1 MKKLLKVSALML
13 LGLLTVVFFGAFEG
27 GSQTVRNPTDAVLFP
42 HDRVI
47 DVYIEVDEAELQK
60 MFDQA
65 RMEEYIMC
73 NVVYNGYRI
82 KNVGIRPK
90 GNSSLMQ
97 AANSTSNR
105 YSFKLD
111 FNHYV
116 KGQNLFGITKINLNN
131 GFSDPSFMREYLTYE
146 ISEMLGLETP
156 RTTYIALHINNQYFG
171 LYLGVENIDEN
182 FVRDHFAYGY
192 GDLYKPEGTGANLVY
207 IDDDPQ
213 SYPGLALQTNEET
226 SDRISIVEMLKV
238 LQEGTYEELEKVL
251 DIDSFLKYYALCVA
265 AGSMDSIL
273 GGMNHNY
280 YLYDRDGQ
288 FVMLP
293 WDFNMAFGGF
303 GGFGGDRGSGGSFYI
318 DTPAVN
324 MASLPI
330 VNRLLTREE
339 YLERYHQYLKLIID
353 GYLNDEFF
361 AERVEEV
368 AAMID
373 PYVKDDPTALYSYE
387 QFLASFNSTDGRSTG
402 LIDYN
407 SARVETILKQL
418 SGEIPSKSDGSDSTA
433 SSFFERMP
441 MAGNEGWNVPAN
453 AMPVRDNRN
462 AENIDPLEML
472 PEDTLIQLIK
482 EWETVASSE
491 TGDATS
497 QELVDFESDAE
508 ENVTV
513 VKGHEITAEMR
524 EWMLQRMESQMAN
537 IAVQNRNVQ
546 NPDAMRFGA
555 AREERVQNMQPPDM
569 QPPQGMPVDAGGMV
583 EGRANMQPPS
593 EMPDFD
599 MGNRARGEAEQI
611 PEKSDDL
618 TRSET
623 ITIYASMLALGL
635 SITILKLKRKI

>member
-1 MKKLLKVSALML
+1 MRKFLKVSGLVL
-13 LGLLTVVFFGAFEG
+13 FGLLTVIFFGAFEG
-27 GSQTVRNPTDAVLFP
+27 DPQTVRNPTDAVLFP
-42 HDRVI
+42 HHRVI
-47 DVYIEVDEAELQK
+47 DVYIEVDEAELQN

-90 GNSSLMQ
+90 GNSSLAQ
-97 AANSTSNR
+97 ARNSTSNR

-111 FNHYV
+111 FNHYI

-156 RTTYIALHINNQYFG
+156 RTTYVALYINGQYFG

-213 SYPGLALQTNEET
+213 SYPGLALQTNEKT
-226 SDRISIVEMLKV
+226 SDRSSIVEMLKV

-280 YLYDRDGQ
+280 YLYDNNGR
-288 FVMLP
+288 FVMIP

-303 GGFGGDRGSGGSFYI
+303 GGFGGARGSGDTFYI
-318 DTPAVN
+318 DSPAVN

-330 VNRLLTREE
+330 VNRLLANEE
-339 YLERYHQYLKLIID
+339 YLERYHEYLRRIID
-353 GYLNDEFF
+353 GYLNDELFNS
-361 AERVEEV
+361 RVEEV

-373 PYVKDDPTALYSYE
+373 PYVKNDPTALYSYG
-387 QFLASFNSTDGRSTG
+387 QFLASFNSTDGRSSG

-407 SARVETILKQL
+407 SARVEAILKQL
-418 SGEIPSKSDGSDSTA
+418 SGELPSKSDGSDTA
-433 SSFFERMP
+433 NISFARIP
-441 MAGNEGWNVPAN
+441 VADNEGLNAPVN
-453 AMPVRDNRN
+453 AMPLRNNRN

-472 PEDTLIQLIK
+472 PEETLVQLIK
-482 EWETVASSE
+482 EWESTVSSE
-491 TGDATS
+491 TGEAMGTGS
-497 QELVDFESDAE
+497 VGSTE
-508 ENVTV
+508 EEITV
-513 VKGHEITAEMR
+513 VKGHEITAQMR
-524 EWMLQRMESQMAN
+524 EWILLKMESQMAN
-537 IAVQNRNVQ
+537 IVVQNRNFQ

-569 QPPQGMPVDAGGMV
+569 QAPQGMPADAGGMT
-583 EGRANMQPPS
+583 EGRPNMQPPA

-599 MGNRARGEAEQI
+599 IGGRAREEAAQI
-611 PEKSDDL
+611 PEESDDL

-635 SITILKLKRKI
+635 SITILKFKRKI

>member
-1 MKKLLKVSALML
+1 MKKFLKVSALAL
-13 LGLLTVVFFGAFEG
+13 LGVLTVVFFGAFEG
-27 GSQTVRNPTDAVLFP
+27 GSQTVRSPTDAVLFP

-47 DVYIEVDEAELQK
+47 DVYIEVDEAELQH

-65 RMEEYIMC
+65 RMEEYIVC

-82 KNVGIRPK
+82 KNVAIRPK

-303 GGFGGDRGSGGSFYI
+303 GGDRGSGGSFYI

-339 YLERYHQYLKLIID
+339 YLERYHGYLQLIID

-555 AREERVQNMQPPDM
+555 AREERVQNMQPPDT
-569 QPPQGMPVDAGGMV
+569 QPPQGMPFNAAGRVD
-583 EGRANMQPPS
+583 GRANMQPPS

>member
-65 RMEEYIMC
+65 RMEEYIVC

-273 GGMNHNY
+273 GGMSHNY

-293 WDFNMAFGGF
+293 WDFNMSFGGF

-339 YLERYHQYLKLIID
+339 YLERYHGYLQLIID

-407 SARVETILKQL
+407 SARVETIFKQL

-472 PEDTLIQLIK
+472 PE
-482 EWETVASSE
+482 
-491 TGDATS
+491 
-497 QELVDFESDAE
+497 
-508 ENVTV
+508 
-513 VKGHEITAEMR
+513 
-524 EWMLQRMESQMAN
+524 
-537 IAVQNRNVQ
+537 
-546 NPDAMRFGA
+546 
-555 AREERVQNMQPPDM
+555 REERVQNMQPPDM